1 MSWYYMTAMNFLQS
15 EGGRKGLSKNCGR
28 TKCMAHY
35 WIYQNWAEF
44 YCSGWK
50 TFTIKFLS
58 LRNSYDYLPWMSI
71 AQTVISIFLNT
82 TLLYFSDLLQTRFIE
97 VHWEISFT
105 FHNIN
110 RLFFSFPYDFL
121 QCTFHFV
128 PLVPYHFQFES
139 KYELN
144 WDPCDALIWNWL
156 DRKAER
162 DLFHLLSFFFSLLT
176 STQ

>member
-1 MSWYYMTAMNFLQS
+1 
-15 EGGRKGLSKNCGR
+15 
-28 TKCMAHY
+28 MALD

-50 TFTIKFLS
+50 TFTIKFLW

-71 AQTVISIFLNT
+71 AHAVISIFLNT

-97 VHWEISFT
+97 VNWEISFT

-121 QCTFHFV
+121 QRTFHFV

-144 WDPCDALIWNWL
+144 LGPCDSLIWNWL

-162 DLFHLLSFFFSLLT
+162 DLFYLLSFFFSLLS